1 MLITI
6 LMFIFSKFSQSYF
19 FAQIWS
25 QNLKFSKLTEI
36 WCKGTLLYVYYDF
49 NVYFFK
55 SFVSQIILGK
65 FSHKIW
71 FCPNW
76 LEFSICVHYQYYMLI
91 IIESSNFSKF
101 SCSKYYNQISF
112 HPVFSKLTEIHC
124 DMLITNFIFIFS
136 IFFRSVLCNYIN
148 NIICF
153 KNLKY
158 FWVSKKCKSDGL
170 NSRIMQWT
178 SRTRTQQFQCY
189 DR

>member
-101 SCSKYYNQISF
+101 SCSKYYNQI
-112 HPVFSKLTEIHC
+112 
-124 DMLITNFIFIFS
+124 TNFIFIFS
-136 IFFRSVLCNYIN
+136 IFFRSVLRNYIN

-153 KNLKY
+153 KNLTY

-170 NSRIMQWT
+170 NSCIMQWT